1 MKGIAIALALLDFAP
16 VFFLSL
22 GLFFLAQ
29 LVDRL
34 DPRCRRMAVA
44 GFLLVTIGGLGRAMS
59 GLAATALETE
69 IPLLATTLLV
79 FGGPGFTLMAAAL
92 FRARATA
99 IAGQPERDPWLAPTA
114 ISWLFLLGAFYL
126 NASLGGNAWTYVL
139 LTLLLAGNAATCF
152 GAARLGWKRQLHM
165 AAALLALNV
174 AGTGAV
180 AALKSLS
187 SQPILLQLL
196 EVLIQIAAQAAFAFA
211 AWRVAA
217 EYRARVG
224 PTAGGV

>member
-1 MKGIAIALALLDFAP
+1 MVALALLDFAP

-34 DPRCRRMAVA
+34 DPRCRRMALT
-44 GFLLVTIGGLGRAMS
+44 GLVFVTVGGLARAASNLAQTLS
-59 GLAATALETE
+59 GHD
-69 IPLLATTLLV
+69 IPLLTTTLYV

-92 FRARATA
+92 IRARATVLS
-99 IAGQPERDPWLAPTA
+99 GQPRRDPWLAPTVV
-114 ISWLFLLGAFYL
+114 SWLFLLAASYL
-126 NASLGGNAWTYVL
+126 NTSFEGDAWSDVL
-139 LTLLLAGNAATCF
+139 LALLLAGNAATCF
-152 GAARLGWKRQLHM
+152 GAARLGWGRQLHM
-165 AAALLALNV
+165 AAALLAFNV

-180 AALKSLS
+180 VGLKSLS

-224 PTAGGV
+224 PTAAA